1 MSDYKRR
8 NQIRTILMDFK
19 ANDKADALREFN
31 KLTIIAS
38 DNKLN
43 VSSSL
48 IPKYLSNRNKAE
60 VSEMISMLDDLPIL
74 KKQTSNRIVLP
85 FLNNSRSRPELWDKK
100 PIQGNYNDTSLDLD
114 VFMGAGTTNAQA
126 NLGVQLLEIVLQPS
140 VKEKLQKKHQ
150 ALQQKK
156 KRKLHQVKK
165 INISV
170 EGNLRSNLREVD
182 ANQIIPK
189 GRFDSFLSDGIQRSL
204 R

>member
-8 NQIRTILMDFK
+8 NQIRTIQMDLK
-19 ANDKADALREFN
+19 ANDKVDALREFN

-38 DNKLN
+38 DKKLN

-85 FLNNSRSRPELWDKK
+85 FLNNSRSRAELWDKK
-100 PIQGNYNDTSLDLD
+100 PTQGNYNDTSLDLD

-126 NLGVQLLEIVLQPS
+126 NLGVQYLEIVLQPS
-140 VKEKLQKKHQ
+140 VKEKLQKKHE
-150 ALQQKK
+150 ALQQQK
-156 KRKLHQVKK
+156 KRKLQLVKK

-182 ANQIIPK
+182 SNQIIPK
-189 GRFDSFLSDGIQRSL
+189 GRFDSLLSDGIQRSL